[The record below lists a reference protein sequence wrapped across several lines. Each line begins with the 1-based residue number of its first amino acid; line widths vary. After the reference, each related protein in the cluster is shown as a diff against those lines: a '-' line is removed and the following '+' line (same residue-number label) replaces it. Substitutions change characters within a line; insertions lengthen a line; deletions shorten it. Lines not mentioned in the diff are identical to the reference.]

1 MMPGFDFPIR
11 TKLAIWAALGVLLV
25 AGMLIEQQIGDRL
38 AAHQRSLAES
48 KQFAA
53 VEALYAAKDLGN
65 MQIELRE
72 MRLAIA
78 PSDVDRALERLR
90 ADAVS
95 AAKHTGTALSFTD
108 DAAIK
113 DELETLDKL
122 TTDYVAVSG
131 ELAAA
136 AKDYGDTVE
145 KVQRA
150 VQIGKD
156 MNELVDKSTGQ
167 LIAAANERNTQARA
181 ERALVGNADLGIGLF
196 VIAVLFGAALFGAR
210 SIIAPIRRISA
221 VLRELAHGNKD
232 VEVPYTGRAD
242 EVGDNARAAQSFKEK
257 LIRIEQLEIAEKET
271 ARRMAE
277 QRRTDIHEVS
287 GAFEK
292 TVVSVVRSVSSSSTE
307 LEAAAEALG
316 AMAGATRDLSGKVLS
331 ASTQAADNVR
341 SVSHATEELIASVGE
356 ISRQVDESARIAR
369 EAVAQAERTDGR
381 IAELTRAAGRI
392 GDVVKLITDIAE
404 QTNLLAL
411 NATIEAA
418 RAGEA
423 GRGFA
428 IVAQEVKALAAQTA
442 RATNEIGLQIAGVQV
457 ATQDSVVSIKEI
469 GGTIARIAEIAA
481 AITVAVELQ
490 AATTQEIAANVR
502 AATGSAAHV
511 ATNIAEVNDSASE
524 ITAASAQ
531 ILVSAQS
538 LSREGS
544 RLAAEMEK
552 LLTAVR
558 AA

>member
-48 KQFAA
+48 KQFGA

-341 SVSHATEELIASVGE
+341 SVSHATEELIASAGE